1 MSEWTP
7 DFGQLDATAP
17 SWNAK
22 RPVRILLLGDF
33 SAGAARGRLD
43 GADELS
49 GRKPIAVEF
58 DSIDD
63 ALGRLDVS
71 LALPLGEGGAA
82 VEMSFAELEAFHP
95 DELYR
100 NLGVFSALA
109 SLRQQLNNPA
119 TFAKAAAKVQS
130 WAGGGTKRR
139 ASSVARKSRARGGSL
154 AANAKLDDFARL
166 VGRPATMTAPDTP
179 IDALLRAVVAPF
191 VVPAPDPKKDVLL
204 ASVDKALS
212 DAMRAVLHHGEFK
225 NLEGL
230 WRGVDFLLR
239 RIETGPGLQVQL
251 IDMSAEEFAADLG
264 GSADLADSALYKLLV
279 EKPSKEKN
287 GGYALVCG
295 LYQFEATP
303 PQAELLGRMAKIA
316 AQADAS
322 FVTSIAADAFADP
335 KRGVHPLI
343 ASSWSALRALPEA
356 ARLALVAPRFMLR
369 YPYGQR
375 TDPISSFGFE
385 EFSNE
390 AGLGAMLWGH
400 PSLLVASLLA
410 APGGAK
416 NPVVGDLP
424 FHHVT
429 DAEGDQIALPCT
441 ERQLSVDGAAALARR
456 GLIAALSHKGQPEV
470 RLAGLN
476 AVSGV
481 PLTLPGQIPAAA
493 TRGVMK
499 TEVGIGGKV
508 VARVNVPVKA
518 ADEGGDESDSSGDD
532 AGSGDS
538 SDLDAL
544 LAGMGGDD
552 STGGDAASS
561 DGDSASSEEAAP
573 SDEADAGGGGDAE
586 MDPELAALLKSL
598 E

>member
-17 SWNAK
+17 SWNSK

-49 GRKPIAVEF
+49 ARKPIAVEF

-82 VEMSFAELEAFHP
+82 VEMRFAELEGFHP
-95 DELYR
+95 DDLYR

-109 SLRQQLNNPA
+109 TLRQQLNNPA

-130 WAGGGTKRR
+130 WADGGKKRR

-166 VGRPATMTAPDTP
+166 VGRPATAIAPDTP

-191 VVPAPDPKKDVLL
+191 VVPAPDPKKDALL

-239 RIETGPGLQVQL
+239 RIETGPGLQVHL

-264 GSADLADSALYKLLV
+264 GNADLADSALYKLLV

-322 FVTSIAADAFADP
+322 FVTSIAADAFSDP
-335 KRGVHPLI
+335 KRDVHPLI

-390 AGLGAMLWGH
+390 AGLRAMLWGH

-429 DAEGDQIALPCT
+429 DADGDQIALPCT
-441 ERQLSVDGAAALARR
+441 ERQLSVDAAAALARR

-508 VARVNVPVKA
+508 VAKANVPVKP
-518 ADEGGDESDSSGDD
+518 ADEGGDESVGSGDD
-532 AGSGDS
+532 AGS

-544 LAGMGGDD
+544 LASMGGDD
-552 STGGDAASS
+552 SDGGEATSG
-561 DGDSASSEEAAP
+561 DGESASGEESTS
-573 SDEADAGGGGDAE
+573 SDEADAGGAGDGA
-586 MDPELAALLKSL
+586 MDPDLAALLKSL